1 MGEKACTCIPGAAA
15 FTERTMSAYA
25 VAFRSGEIPPCRH
38 TSVAPSAC
46 ASAARSP
53 DLVQRERVGVG
64 VGLALGERAEPATDV
79 ADVGEV
85 DVPVHDVGDVVPD
98 RVPPQL
104 VGEGG
109 HGVEVG
115 AVSGEQRQVVVV
127 AEPRGVVLRRDPAP
141 HGRRCRG
148 AARPAPST
156 RAATSCQSPY
166 TSSKSLRRSALRPSS
181 STPRWRST
189 RPVPDPVAAMPPS
202 GSCHTRPT
210 GRASSRARP
219 VAGSTR
225 ARDVRVQPGVDPR
238 LVPLQRTE
246 DEPRVGGE
254 PLGQRQPRLGRPPAQ
269 VLDLGPGT
277 LGVHV
282 VGRHRGD
289 TAPVV
294 DTGRE
299 QARDLLRV
307 REIGRGLH
315 RHGRTQQQ
323 PGDGD
328 RREVL
333 LLTEVRRAAHRRVLL
348 GPEVLHDALLHRA
361 VLAARRDGSPGCCR
375 ARSWASSPMPTRMP
389 VVNGTPTRP
398 ASSSTRSRT
407 AGSLSGE
414 PKWACPGSV
423 NSRVEVVSS
432 IIPSDGATGFS
443 RCRSDHVMTPGLRC
457 GSSPVSS
464 STRIA
469 MART

>member
-25 VAFRSGEIPPCRH
+25 VAFRSGEIPPCRQ
-38 TSVAPSAC
+38 TSVAPSSC
-46 ASAARSP
+46 ASAARPP

-64 VGLALGERAEPATDV
+64 VGLALGERAEAATDV

-85 DVPVHDVGDVVPD
+85 DVAVHDVGDVVPD

-104 VGEGG
+104 VREGG
-109 HGVEVG
+109 HGVEVD
-115 AVSGEQRQVVVV
+115 AVTGEQRQVVVV
-127 AEPRGVVLRRDPAP
+127 AEPRGVVLRATQRGPDVGVEARHARPRDACGHLLPVAVDLVEVAAAV
-141 HGRRCRG
+141 G
-148 AARPAPST
+148 AAALLVHAPVEVDTTGAGPRRGHPAVGLLPDQADRPGVLAG
-156 RAATSCQSPY
+156 Q
-166 TSSKSLRRSALRPSS
+166 
-181 STPRWRST
+181 
-189 RPVPDPVAAMPPS
+189 
-202 GSCHTRPT
+202 T
-210 GRASSRARP
+210 GGGVHQGP
-219 VAGSTR
+219 H
-225 ARDVRVQPGVDPR
+225 VRVQPGVDPR
-238 LVPLQRTE
+238 LVPLQRAE
-246 DEPRVGGE
+246 DVARVGGE

-307 REIGRGLH
+307 REIGRSLH
-315 RHGRTQQQ
+315 RHRRTQQQ

-361 VLAARRDGSPGCCR
+361 VLPRDVTDRQDAVERAPG
-375 ARSWASSPMPTRMP
+375 
-389 VVNGTPTRP
+389 RP
-398 ASSSTRSRT
+398 H
-407 AGSLSGE
+407 
-414 PKWACPGSV
+414 
-423 NSRVEVVSS
+423 
-432 IIPSDGATGFS
+432 
-443 RCRSDHVMTPGLRC
+443 RCRRGCRS
-457 GSSPVSS
+457 
-464 STRIA
+464 
-469 MART
+469 